1 MKGSLFAAALAVV
14 WLAAAAPAGVCNLKV
29 VTDASPDYSD
39 VASMVHSIASRW
51 PTPREKCWAMF
62 YWNHIARRQTTPM
75 RRHGL
80 AVTDP
85 IRQFNDY
92 GYTMCSTIA
101 GINCAIWH
109 HMGLKVRYWDIT
121 LHTVPECFYD
131 GRWHMYDNSMSALY
145 TLCDGVTIAGVED
158 IGADGACA
166 ASGGRREPGH
176 VARYHCLNATS
187 PNGFLTGADCNRD
200 LAQEHRCFGPKGL
213 KHRWYFN
220 DWDWGHRAILNVRA
234 GESYTRTCHSGGKDP
249 NWYVPNRGKDPEQAG
264 RYGLRGN
271 GVWTFRPP
279 LTAADWKSAV
289 HSAENVAPAKGGGLA
304 PVRAGAKSY
313 VVYKVQSANVVTSQA
328 IEARFLR
335 RAERDAAA
343 ISVSTNNGLRWTEVW
358 RAGAAG
364 KVRAAVDLR
373 EEVNGAYEVLIRI
386 ELLGRA
392 SPGDAVLEDL
402 SIETRTQLNAKTQPR
417 LNLGRNVVYVGAG
430 EPTESIVLWP
440 ELQGGRY
447 RDHVV
452 EERNIACDAKHIG
465 YQGVVWP
472 AKAKEDACLV
482 YRIDAPRDLTR
493 LTFGGRFY
501 NRAPGSRIELLHSL
515 DGKTWTR
522 CWRLTDTRPPWDVI
536 HYETVAIP
544 RGHRRVWVQYLM
556 HSPEAARTGCSI
568 YAVRMEASHLPADA
582 AFRPIEVT
590 FDWSQR
596 QEDYSLVRR
605 SHTQRVDK
613 LPCRYTI
620 NVGGVDHPVMNSL
633 RVGEARHGTKLGY
646 SDGKDAGGE
655 KFVGRWLTVGR
666 NLAVG
671 KPYTVSVPSQ
681 TNWGAGDPDGRK
693 LTDGVVGPPYAGGT
707 SYRSGAIWGKGKN
720 PVLTLDLGSVQP
732 CAAFGMNFHGYPW
745 WDALKGQIRDE
756 VEVSVSPDGR
766 QYRSLGLLKTDL
778 RWKDLPVNHM
788 WPDHE
793 VIQGH
798 TFRLIPPKPVR
809 TRYVRYRVTNRRF
822 FDCTEL
828 EVLDAIR
835 FEPFDL
841 RIALPGET
849 K

>member
-1 MKGSLFAAALAVV
+1 M
-14 WLAAAAPAGVCNLKV
+14 C
-29 VTDASPDYSD
+29 
-39 VASMVHSIASRW
+39 
-51 PTPREKCWAMF
+51 
-62 YWNHIARRQTTPM
+62 
-75 RRHGL
+75 
-80 AVTDP
+80 
-85 IRQFNDY
+85 IRD
-92 GYTMCSTIA
+92 S
-101 GINCAIWH
+101 
-109 HMGLKVRYWDIT
+109 
-121 LHTVPECFYD
+121 
-131 GRWHMYDNSMSALY
+131 
-145 TLCDGVTIAGVED
+145 
-158 IGADGACA
+158 
-166 ASGGRREPGH
+166 
-176 VARYHCLNATS
+176 
-187 PNGFLTGADCNRD
+187 
-200 LAQEHRCFGPKGL
+200 
-213 KHRWYFN
+213 
-220 DWDWGHRAILNVRA
+220 
-234 GESYTRTCHSGGKDP
+234 
-249 NWYVPNRGKDPEQAG
+249 
-264 RYGLRGN
+264 
-271 GVWTFRPP
+271 
-279 LTAADWKSAV
+279 
-289 HSAENVAPAKGGGLA
+289 
-304 PVRAGAKSY
+304 
-313 VVYKVQSANVVTSQA
+313 
-328 IEARFLR
+328 FLR

-447 RDHVV
+447 RDDVV